1 MIKEENSSSQ
11 SYFIEDE
18 NDQESFFSLRT
29 ILDFLIGRWYWFLV
43 SIIVCLT
50 LMRVYISTIQPLY
63 QHQTM
68 VMIKSDDKS
77 GVSDEM
83 SEFLELNGRGT
94 KSMVENELYV
104 LRSTPLLEEVVRR
117 LHLDVDYQKKL
128 LMRRHSL
135 FDDSPIIVNFLD
147 KVSSSPSFC
156 VSPLNAKTCEITD
169 VFLNQESVSF
179 SKKVN
184 YGEIVK
190 TPFGRIT
197 ITPNKTHGNSFEE
210 DIYVSRSSVN
220 AAALRYKE
228 KLTTEL
234 LDETSLVTI
243 SCTDGNVNRAD
254 SVLAKLVEVYS
265 QYTIDDKN
273 RVAQSTEEFVQKRIQ
288 MLAQEL
294 GVVDTKLA
302 AIKSSNKILDFKT
315 GGTQFLAENAKAK
328 DATLDLETQ
337 VLVANYVSDYM
348 SNSSMDNQLIPE
360 LGGLDQLAASS
371 QIADYN
377 NLMLERNRLAQYS
390 SAEASV
396 VSNMDRSLQTLRSTI
411 KKSLDANIKSL
422 KIRLQRARHQES
434 LTDAGVASIPAQE
447 RLALDAGR
455 QQLIKES
462 LYSFLLN
469 KREENAIKLAIT
481 ESNVRLVEPPY
492 GSPEMVSPKRG
503 MMMLAAFA
511 IGLVIPFALLYLFS
525 LIDTK
530 VRGRK
535 DIEDNTSLP
544 VLGEIPS
551 LGDDE
556 DMNVQEKDNDHLSE
570 SFRLARANLNFIDN
584 AAKVLV
590 FTS

>member
-1 MIKEENSSSQ
+1 MIKEENSSNQ

-18 NDQESFFSLRT
+18 NEQESFFSLRT

-43 SIIVCLT
+43 SIVVCLT

-68 VMIKSDDKS
+68 VMIKSDEKS

-117 LHLDVDYQKKL
+117 LHLDVEYQKKL

-147 KVSSSPSFC
+147 KQTASSPSFC
-156 VSPLNAKTCEITD
+156 VSPIDAKSCEITD
-169 VFLNQESVSF
+169 VSLGTNSVSF
-179 SKKVN
+179 NKKVN
-184 YGEIVK
+184 YGEIVR

-197 ITPNKTHGNSFEE
+197 ITPNKANENKFED

-220 AAALRYKE
+220 AAAIRYKD

-234 LDETSLVTI
+234 LEETSLVTI
-243 SCTDGNVNRAD
+243 SCTDENLNRAD
-254 SVLAKLVEVYS
+254 SILSKLVEVYS

-273 RVAQSTEEFVQKRIQ
+273 RVAQSTEEFVQKRIE

-315 GGTQFLAENAKAK
+315 GGTQFVQENAKAK

-337 VLVANYVSDYM
+337 VLVANYIGDYM

-360 LGGLDQLAASS
+360 LGGIDQLAAAS

-377 NLMLERNRLAQYS
+377 KLMLERNRLAEYS

-396 VSNMDRSLQTLRSTI
+396 VANMDRSLHTLRATI
-411 KKSLDANIKSL
+411 KKSL
-422 KIRLQRARHQES
+422 
-434 LTDAGVASIPAQE
+434 
-447 RLALDAGR
+447 
-455 QQLIKES
+455 
-462 LYSFLLN
+462 
-469 KREENAIKLAIT
+469 
-481 ESNVRLVEPPY
+481 
-492 GSPEMVSPKRG
+492 
-503 MMMLAAFA
+503 
-511 IGLVIPFALLYLFS
+511 
-525 LIDTK
+525 
-530 VRGRK
+530 
-535 DIEDNTSLP
+535 
-544 VLGEIPS
+544 
-551 LGDDE
+551 
-556 DMNVQEKDNDHLSE
+556 
-570 SFRLARANLNFIDN
+570 
-584 AAKVLV
+584 
-590 FTS
+590 